1 MQRSNLLREASL
13 KDFNHSRVTIL
24 GSSHNER
31 FQVDWKDVVPGNIIE
46 LEDDSICL
54 CDAVILLGQCLVEE
68 SGNANN
74 ASMLTKDYDESTSK
88 YLNEIFRLH
97 ISAQIPAARVFQRN
111 LQCS

>member
-1 MQRSNLLREASL
+1 MQQSNLLREASL

-54 CDAVILLGQCLVEE
+54 CDAVILSGQCLVEE
-68 SGNANN
+68 SGNAI
-74 ASMLTKDYDESTSK
+74 SMLTKDYDESTSK